1 MVKIYVLEKLPKKL
15 KRNEEKKK
23 DKKNLLNNGIRSHFP
38 SLSSPTRYYI
48 SHQRFC
54 KQEF

>member
-23 DKKNLLNNGIRSHFP
+23 EKKIFSITGFDP
-38 SLSSPTRYYI
+38 TSLHSPVQLVTI
-48 SHQRFC
+48 
-54 KQEF
+54 

>member
-23 DKKNLLNNGIRSHFP
+23 DKKKIFSITVFDP
-38 SLSSPTRYYI
+38 TSLHSPVQLVTI
-48 SHQRFC
+48 
-54 KQEF
+54 